1 MYIHISVST
10 FTFACSEFNTFHHIP
25 QMYILY
31 HYHYHYHWYYL
42 FEQNVRMACPKLDS
56 DVH

>member
-1 MYIHISVST
+1 MYIHISISSPLTAVS
-10 FTFACSEFNTFHHIP
+10 SFHHMP

-42 FEQNVRMACPKLDS
+42 FEQNVGMACPKLDS